1 MGGALAKGADARGGC
16 VHKSAIAAALLLA
29 SAGAGNAALAQYF
42 EGKPRLAQGEVDL
55 TGGWLQKFHQDSH
68 ERKEGPAIGDY
79 TGLPVND
86 DARLRANTW
95 DPDKWTVP
103 EHQCEPHP
111 ADYGPHGPANLQIS
125 KILDP
130 HSLKTVAIQVIVGW
144 MVPVRTIWLDGRPHP
159 SANAAHTWMG
169 FSTGHWEGDTL
180 IVETTHLKEGWIRRN
195 GVARSDKARL
205 TEYWM
210 RHDDVLTLVS
220 IVNAPVYLTEPLM
233 RSWSWTLDPGVHMTP
248 YTCEAKVEVDRPQGF
263 VAHWLPGTNPNL
275 KEFPEKMH
283 LPESVAQGGADQMYP
298 EYQDVLK
305 ALPGAVAK

>member
-144 MVPVRTIWLDGRPHP
+144 MADRIRPRMPRTPGWASRP
-159 SANAAHTWMG
+159 A
-169 FSTGHWEGDTL
+169 TG
-180 IVETTHLKEGWIRRN
+180 
-195 GVARSDKARL
+195 KATR
-205 TEYWM
+205 
-210 RHDDVLTLVS
+210 
-220 IVNAPVYLTEPLM
+220 
-233 RSWSWTLDPGVHMTP
+233 
-248 YTCEAKVEVDRPQGF
+248 
-263 VAHWLPGTNPNL
+263 
-275 KEFPEKMH
+275 
-283 LPESVAQGGADQMYP
+283 
-298 EYQDVLK
+298 
-305 ALPGAVAK
+305 